1 MDEECDSV
9 IVLKLSGTLLGTE
22 DCLYLSTYVPSTGS
36 RFYGSADSNCH
47 IVEVERCLC
56 DLPDKFGDMNIICN
70 GDFNAKM
77 ASYRAN
83 QAFVQNY
90 DSDVTD
96 RFDMWECSGTSQDSQ

>member
-56 DLPDKFGDMNIICN
+56 DLPDKFGDINIICN
-70 GDFNAKM
+70 GDFNART
-77 ASYRAN
+77 AATERIRPLYRTMI
-83 QAFVQNY
+83 
-90 DSDVTD
+90 VT
-96 RFDMWECSGTSQDSQ
+96 